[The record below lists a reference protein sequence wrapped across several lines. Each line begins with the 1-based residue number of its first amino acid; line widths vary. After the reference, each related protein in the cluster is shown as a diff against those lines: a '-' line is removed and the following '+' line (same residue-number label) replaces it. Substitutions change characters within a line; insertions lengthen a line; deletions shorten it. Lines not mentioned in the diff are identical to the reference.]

1 MIFCSV
7 VIYHLHS
14 GEVSYPMLPTLSQ
27 KDIAQ
32 YILPI
37 HKHKVVANYAKSQ
50 TTQMKMREFAS
61 S

>member
-7 VIYHLHS
+7 VIYHLYS
-14 GEVSYPMLPTLSQ
+14 GEVSYLVLLTLSQ

-37 HKHKVVANYAKSQ
+37 HKHNVLANYAKSQ
-50 TTQMKMREFAS
+50 TTHMKMRQFAS